1 MKLSLEKTAVP
12 ITLTEG
18 IADTAVNAF
27 TQADYT
33 NLTQLP
39 HAPETAELKE
49 LLAETRIL
57 GIRSRTKITAEIL
70 DAAPRLIA
78 LGCFCIGTNQVD
90 LSAARN
96 RGIPVFNAPFSNTR
110 SVAELTVCAIIALLR
125 GIPEK
130 NALLHRGEW
139 QKSAQGANEARGKAL
154 GIVGYGNIGAQVS
167 VLADA
172 LGMQVYYF
180 DTASKLPHGTAQP
193 VDSLTAL
200 YEVADVITYHVPETP
215 ETIGMVDT
223 GALAQMKPGVKLINY
238 ARGSLINIPAL
249 CEALEAKKVS
259 GVALDVYPDEPEQN
273 GPTFTSPLC
282 QYDNILL
289 TPHIGGST
297 QEAQAN
303 IGREVAHKL
312 VTYSDNGSTI
322 GAVNFP
328 EVNLPLHSGAHR
340 ILNIHQNIPGMLSQ
354 INAIFS
360 DAGANILGQ
369 FLQTQSDVGYVVVD
383 IDDTT
388 STEEIQTFR
397 TKLQELSGSLRTRIL
412 H

>member
-1 MKLSLEKTAVP
+1 MKLSLEKNAVP

-18 IADTAVNAF
+18 IADTAIDAF
-27 TQADYT
+27 THAGYT
-33 NLTQLP
+33 NLNQLP
-39 HAPETAELKE
+39 HAPESDELKDI
-49 LLAETRIL
+49 LAKTRIL
-57 GIRSRTKITAEIL
+57 GIRSRTRITAEVL
-70 DAAPRLIA
+70 DAAPRLVA

-90 LSAARN
+90 LAVARE

-110 SVAELTVCAIIALLR
+110 SVAELTISSIIALLR
-125 GIPEK
+125 NIPEK
-130 NALLHRGEW
+130 NTLLHRGEW
-139 QKSAQGANEARGKAL
+139 QKTARGANEARGKAL
-154 GIVGYGNIGAQVS
+154 GIVGYGNIGTQVS
-167 VLADA
+167 ILADA

-180 DTASKLPHGTAQP
+180 DTASKLPHGRAQP

-200 YEVADVITYHVPETP
+200 YKLADVITYHVPETP
-215 ETIGMVDT
+215 ETIGMVDKS
-223 GALAQMKPGVKLINY
+223 ALAQMKPGVKLINY
-238 ARGSLINIPAL
+238 ARGSLIDIDAL
-249 CEALEAKKVS
+249 CATLSDGTVS
-259 GVALDVYPDEPEQN
+259 GVAVDVYPEEPEQN
-273 GPTFTSPLC
+273 GPTFTSPLR
-282 QYDNILL
+282 QHDNTLL

-312 VTYSDNGSTI
+312 ITYSDNGSTI

-354 INAIFS
+354 INAVFS

-383 IDDTT
+383 IDGTT
-388 STEEIQTFR
+388 STEEIQAFR
-397 TKLQELSGSLRTRIL
+397 TKLQALSGSLRTRIL

>member
-12 ITLTEG
+12 ITLVEG
-18 IADTAVNAF
+18 IADTAVKAF
-27 TQADYT
+27 TQAGYT
-33 NLTQLP
+33 KLTQLP
-39 HAPETAELKE
+39 HAPEVTELKE
-49 LLAETRIL
+49 ILADTRIL
-57 GIRSRTKITAEIL
+57 GIRSRTKITAEVL

-90 LSAARN
+90 LAVARE

-110 SVAELTVCAIIALLR
+110 SVAELTISAIIALLR
-125 GIPEK
+125 SLPEK

-139 QKSAQGANEARGKAL
+139 QKSARGANEARGKVL
-154 GIVGYGNIGAQVS
+154 GIVGYGNIGTQVS

-172 LGMQVYYF
+172 LGMQVYYY

-200 YEVADVITYHVPETP
+200 YERADVVTYHVPETP
-215 ETIGMVDT
+215 DTIGMVDAD
-223 GALAQMKPGVKLINY
+223 ALAQMKCGVKIINY
-238 ARGSLINIPAL
+238 ARGSLIDIDAL
-249 CEALEAKKVS
+249 CAALSDGTVS
-259 GVALDVYPDEPEQN
+259 GAAVDVYPEEPEQN

-282 QYDNILL
+282 QHDNTLL

-312 VTYSDNGSTI
+312 ITYSDNGSTI

-354 INAIFS
+354 INAVFS

-383 IDDTT
+383 IDGDTP
-388 STEEIQTFR
+388 TEEVQTFR
-397 TKLQELSGSLRTRIL
+397 TKLQELSGSLQTRIL